1 MRVRES
7 EFCIGQS
14 IPRGVRE
21 EYERSANEIGKNI
34 VDVWKATG
42 QTDVDPSTTG
52 VRNEY
57 ETSTREVENRIF
69 L

>member
-7 EFCIGQS
+7 ELYIGQPT
-14 IPRGVRE
+14 PRGVRE
-21 EYERSANEIGKNI
+21 ENEGSAKEIGKNI
-34 VDVWKATG
+34 VDVWKPTG
-42 QTDVDPSTTG
+42 QTDFDPSTKG
-52 VRNEY
+52 VRKEY